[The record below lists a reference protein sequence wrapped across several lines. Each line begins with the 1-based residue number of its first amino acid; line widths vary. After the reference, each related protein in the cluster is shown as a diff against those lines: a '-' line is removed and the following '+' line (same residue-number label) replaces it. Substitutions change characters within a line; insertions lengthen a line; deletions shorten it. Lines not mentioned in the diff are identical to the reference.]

1 MGVRDRYFE
10 VGLEWGLYAIGVPLA
25 LPVNKEDDPVGADG
39 SFAARVLNQPKW
51 GANQSR
57 SNADF
62 NPSSTLR
69 SQCRDSSPI
78 RLGSFDRPRVV
89 PW

>member
-10 VGLEWGLYAIGVPLA
+10 VGLEWGLYAI
-25 LPVNKEDDPVGADG
+25 DDPVGADG
-39 SFAARVLNQPKW
+39 FFAARVLNQP
-51 GANQSR
+51 
-57 SNADF
+57 NADF